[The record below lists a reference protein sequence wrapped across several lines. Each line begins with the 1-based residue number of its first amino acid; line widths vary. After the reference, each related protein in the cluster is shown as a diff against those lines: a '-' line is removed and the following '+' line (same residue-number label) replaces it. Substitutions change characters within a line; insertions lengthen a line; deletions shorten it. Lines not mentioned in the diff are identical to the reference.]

1 LPAYDRAYEASLNL
15 PDGPA
20 RTALFRSM
28 SEAVLNY
35 APWMMDLNDYVS
47 VLVQPWLKG
56 YKQNPF
62 LRNQWKYYDVDKRR

>member
-1 LPAYDRAYEASLNL
+1 
-15 PDGPA
+15 
-20 RTALFRSM
+20 M

-35 APWMMDLNDYVS
+35 APWMMDLNVYVS
-47 VLVQPWLKG
+47 VLAQPWLRG

>member
-1 LPAYDRAYEASLNL
+1 MSPAGE
-15 PDGPA
+15 PMA

-35 APWMMDLNDYVS
+35 APWMMDLNVYVS
-47 VLVQPWLKG
+47 VLAQPWLKG